1 MSKKKYSSEQIIRLL
16 RQSEVMLAQRKSVV
30 MICKELCISDA
41 TYYKWRKEYG
51 GMHVSQAKRLKD
63 LETEN
68 MRLKRAVADLT
79 LSNLILKDVAE
90 GNL

>member
-1 MSKKKYSSEQIIRLL
+1 M
-16 RQSEVMLAQRKSVV
+16 V
-30 MICKELCISDA
+30 CKELCISDA

-51 GMHVSQAKRLKD
+51 GMQISQAKRLKD

-68 MRLKRAVADLT
+68 MRLKRVVADLT

>member
-1 MSKKKYSSEQIIRLL
+1 
-16 RQSEVMLAQRKSVV
+16 MLAQGKSIV
-30 MICKELCISDA
+30 MVCKELCISDA

-51 GMHVSQAKRLKD
+51 GMQISQAKRLKD

-68 MRLKRAVADLT
+68 NRLKRAVADLT
-79 LSNLILKDVAE
+79 LSNLILKDAAE

>member
-1 MSKKKYSSEQIIRLL
+1 MARKGRSADQIIRLL
-16 RQSEVMLAQRKSVV
+16 RQAEVLSAQGKSVAEIV
-30 MICKELCISDA
+30 REYGISDA

-51 GMHVSQAKRLKD
+51 GMQIDQARRLKQ

-68 MRLKRAVADLT
+68 ARLKRAVADLT
-79 LSNLILKDVAE
+79 LDNLILKDVAS

>member
-1 MSKKKYSSEQIIRLL
+1 MSKKKYSNEHIIRLL
-16 RQSEVMLAQRKSVV
+16 RQSEVMLAQGKSIV

-41 TYYKWRKEYG
+41 TYYKWRREYG
-51 GMHVSQAKRLKD
+51 GMQISQAKRLKD

-68 MRLKRAVADLT
+68 SRLKRVVADLT

>member
-1 MSKKKYSSEQIIRLL
+1 MSKKKYNSEEIIRIL
-16 RQSEVMLAQRKSVV
+16 RQGEVLIGQGKSISQV
-30 MICKELCISDA
+30 CKELSISEV

-51 GMHVSQAKRLKD
+51 GMQIPQAKRLKN
-63 LETEN
+63 LELEN

-90 GNL
+90 GN